1 MLDWC
6 NNVVVENIRTGDEW
20 QRDLA
25 KRVGSAVADR
35 RKELGM
41 TAQQLAQ
48 RCGEIGLPI
57 HRTTIT
63 KIENGRP
70 RFDLGELMVLA
81 DALNTAPLV
90 LLYPGPYGDS
100 ADLRVEV
107 LPGQKVAPQ
116 VAAAWFSGRLRGVL
130 REEYSRHTAS
140 LLAAMRREGAH
151 GLREIREQV
160 SQLSEM
166 IDRAIDNG
174 VGGDGRA

>member
-1 MLDWC
+1 M
-6 NNVVVENIRTGDEW
+6 GDDW

-35 RKELGM
+35 RKELGL

-48 RCGEIGLPI
+48 RCGDIGVPI

-70 RFDLGELMVLA
+70 RFDLGELVVLA
-81 DALNTAPLV
+81 EALKTAPLA
-90 LLYPGPYGDS
+90 LLYPGPYSDA

-107 LPGQKVAPQ
+107 LPGQEVSPQ
-116 VAAAWFSGRLRGVL
+116 VAAAWFSGRLGGVL
-130 REEYSRHTAS
+130 REEYSRHTAP
-140 LLAAMRREGAH
+140 LIAAMRREGSH

-160 SQLSEM
+160 DQLSE
-166 IDRAIDNG
+166 IVDRAIDNDTG
-174 VGGDGRA
+174 SSYA